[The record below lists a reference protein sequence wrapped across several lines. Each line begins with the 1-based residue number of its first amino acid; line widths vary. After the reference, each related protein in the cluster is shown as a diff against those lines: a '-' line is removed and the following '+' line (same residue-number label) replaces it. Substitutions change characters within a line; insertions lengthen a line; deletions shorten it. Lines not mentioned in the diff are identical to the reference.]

1 MGLYFSKDK
10 IMTEAERQSRILR
23 TKFNKKFVNRIIIVG
38 EDGRTWKGKILDV
51 VDHETFSVENQSLK
65 DRPSQE
71 VDVYDIYRVV

>member
-1 MGLYFSKDK
+1 
-10 IMTEAERQSRILR
+10 MTEAERQSRILR

-51 VDHETFSVENQSLK
+51 VDHETFSVEKQSLK